1 MLGFVGTPRRLPDD
15 SGSNDNPDT
24 PPLWTLLFMGCLLI
38 NTVTFSFIPMSQIS
52 GYDVSLLFLVLVVLP
67 LLFLSLFLAS
77 KFGYGILFAAFL
89 SIPGGITSVIVLGD
103 YFAIA
108 FNKNI
113 ITSIQVREATNY
125 PTAKVFE
132 FNNPKLLIEKKFDTV
147 QNRSFRERPGGS
159 EHLPPFYH
167 SLVPIVD
174 TDFPEEGEDISAFA
188 VCTHSKDRPDNCN
201 FSNRLI
207 FGGFQVPESLRLVLK
222 NASLENAKGL
232 NFEIK
237 NSPVF
242 LYWVEKPRD
251 RVVRAGLY
259 GLGFVLFLNLF
270 WVISV
275 YFYYFMQKK

>member
-1 MLGFVGTPRRLPDD
+1 MLGFVGTPRRMPDD
-15 SGSNDNPDT
+15 SGSFHKSDP

-89 SIPGGITSVIVLGD
+89 SIPGAIASVIVLGD
-103 YFAIA
+103 FFAIT

-113 ITSIQVREATNY
+113 VTSIQVRDATNY

-132 FNNPKLLIEKKFDTV
+132 FKNPKLLMDKRFDTIE
-147 QNRSFRERPGGS
+147 NRSIRERPGGS
-159 EHLPPFYH
+159 DHLPPFYH

-174 TDFPEEGEDISAFA
+174 NDFVDEVEDISAFA
-188 VCTHSKDRPDNCN
+188 VCSHSQERPNHCN
-201 FSNRLI
+201 FSNLGI
-207 FGGFQVPESLRLVLK
+207 IGGFQVPENLRLVLK
-222 NASLENAKGL
+222 NASLENQKNL
-232 NFEIK
+232 KLEIK
-237 NSPVF
+237 SSPIF
-242 LYWVEKPRD
+242 LYWVENPRE
-251 RVVRAGLY
+251 RIIKAGFY
-259 GLGFVLFLNLF
+259 GLGFVVFLNLF
-270 WVISV
+270 WIISV